1 MAGRAATIAVAAPA
15 RYAARMTLPER
26 HDVPDAP
33 APRPPV
39 RFRWAWWLLAY
50 ASLGTGIV
58 GIFVPG
64 LPTTVFILIS
74 AWAASRGSERLHT
87 WLLQHPR
94 FGPAIV
100 NWQAHGAVSRYAK
113 WMATLTMTA
122 CAGIMLWCV
131 PIAWVKWLSIGSMTV
146 VAIWLWSR
154 PLPPAS

>member
-1 MAGRAATIAVAAPA
+1 
-15 RYAARMTLPER
+15 MTLPER
-26 HDVPDAP
+26 PDVPDAP
-33 APRPPV
+33 APRPAV

-113 WMATLTMTA
+113 WMATLTMAA

-131 PIAWVKWLSIGSMTV
+131 PIAWVKWLSIGSMTC
-146 VAIWLWSR
+146 VALWLWSR
-154 PLPPAS
+154 PLPPEDGLR

>member
-1 MAGRAATIAVAAPA
+1 MTVHERPDVA
-15 RYAARMTLPER
+15 
-26 HDVPDAP
+26 DAP
-33 APRPPV
+33 ATRPPV

-50 ASLGTGIV
+50 ASLATGIV

-94 FGPAIV
+94 FGPSIR

-113 WMATLTMTA
+113 WMATLTMA
-122 CAGIMLWCV
+122 VCAGIMLWCV
-131 PIAWVKWLSIGSMTV
+131 PIAWVKWFSIGSMAA

-154 PLPPAS
+154 PLPPDETP